1 MCIHALPIS
10 LSAAC
15 SWQNDSR
22 KKKSRMRHSFSPG
35 DTQHNQVTEGTCSQF
50 MLNNSCF
57 DWRFLLD
64 KMLKCF
70 LSSLYLI
77 GLIWIEV
84 KFCHKITR
92 QLFFFFPKSFSAAF
106 QNIFCSFSLF
116 TTLWP
121 ESLRNDS
128 GLLNKAWT
136 LDTEFLSLYF
146 LHYKVHYFFFKKH
159 LIFELMWVLLN
170 IETGLRDMQCFV
182 KMLGGCHKENVSNV

>member
-92 QLFFFFPKSFSAAF
+92 QLFFFSQIFFSCF
-106 QNIFCSFSLF
+106 SEYLLFLLFVYNIMTWIIKEWFRSSEQGLNTRHRVLVTVFS
-116 TTLWP
+116 TL
-121 ESLRNDS
+121 
-128 GLLNKAWT
+128 
-136 LDTEFLSLYF
+136 
-146 LHYKVHYFFFKKH
+146 
-159 LIFELMWVLLN
+159 
-170 IETGLRDMQCFV
+170 
-182 KMLGGCHKENVSNV
+182 